1 MEQAIGAQPVAHRVG
16 EAGQFDAVGAHD
28 ADAAKL
34 KTFGKIEDGPAVHQR
49 GEGVVGRQVGRGR
62 LRSAIAAQAGETL
75 RPMMRSPSS
84 VWSR

>member
-1 MEQAIGAQPVAHRVG
+1 MEEAVGAQPVAHGVG

-34 KTFGKIEDGPAVHQR
+34 KPFGKIEDGPAVHQR
-49 GEGVVGRQVGRGR
+49 GEGVIGRQARRRPVS
-62 LRSAIAAQAGETL
+62 SALATHAGETM
-75 RPMMRSPSS
+75 RPTMRSPAS